1 MASPN
6 HKAGLAVVVPA
17 TDNRSPPRAKVKQHA
32 FGSPRKMIAQSNG
45 YSPNRQLSGMPPPP
59 PYANGINTPRQTN
72 GTSQAGQVDG
82 TSAQSP
88 SGRPQRSEKARAL
101 PARQRLLGVDEALKF
116 SPLSSIVPFNPGM
129 FCRSCF
135 MDNNLTL

>member
-32 FGSPRKMIAQSNG
+32 FGSPRKIIAQSNG
-45 YSPNRQLSGMPPPP
+45 YIPNRQSSGMLPPP
-59 PYANGINTPRQTN
+59 PYANGINMPRQTN
-72 GTSQAGQVDG
+72 GASQAGQVDG
-82 TSAQSP
+82 TSALLP

-116 SPLSSIVPFNPGM
+116 SPLSSIVPFNPGK
-129 FCRSCF
+129 FCR
-135 MDNNLTL
+135 

>member
-17 TDNRSPPRAKVKQHA
+17 TDNRSPPRAKVKQHG
-32 FGSPRKMIAQSNG
+32 FGSPRKVISHSNG
-45 YSPNRQLSGMPPPP
+45 YSPHRQSSGMPPPP
-59 PYANGINTPRQTN
+59 PYANGINMPRQTN
-72 GTSQAGQVDG
+72 GTPQAGQLDG
-82 TSAQSP
+82 TSAQPP

-129 FCRSCF
+129 FVWQCF
-135 MDNNLTL
+135 MDDILTI